1 MKSVVFF
8 LNSCSILQHG
18 ISLRVVFCINKI
30 QSVQCVFQGSMWAW
44 LIKNGDTKSRG
55 TVSFIKVTDISTKLL
70 SSRYPDQFLLVLSWS
85 IPACVIRINSCLCYP
100 DQFLLVLSGSI
111 PACDIRI
118 KSCLCCIRINSY
130 LCYIRINSCLRYIRI
145 NFYLCYIQI
154 NSCLWYPGQFLNVT
168 VFLSPKLQ
176 LSSGQVRPSPSHVSI
191 QEWQNLYRRLET

>member
-100 DQFLLVLSGSI
+100 DQFLLCYPDQFLLVLYPDQFLLVLYPDQFLLALYPDQFLLVLYPDQFLLVISRSI
-111 PACDIRI
+111 PE
-118 KSCLCCIRINSY
+118 
-130 LCYIRINSCLRYIRI
+130 CY
-145 NFYLCYIQI
+145 
-154 NSCLWYPGQFLNVT
+154 
-168 VFLSPKLQ
+168 
-176 LSSGQVRPSPSHVSI
+176 SI
-191 QEWQNLYRRLET
+191 FIT